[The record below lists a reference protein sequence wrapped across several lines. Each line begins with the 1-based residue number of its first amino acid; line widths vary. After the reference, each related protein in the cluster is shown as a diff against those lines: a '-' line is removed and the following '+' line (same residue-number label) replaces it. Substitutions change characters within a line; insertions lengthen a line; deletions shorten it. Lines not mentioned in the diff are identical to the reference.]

1 MFSAS
6 PFPLKIDSHHE
17 NVSKLYIAVDGNS
30 HINYYTKMLQSKIN
44 QPSHLQVGS
53 FNYDNTK
60 MVFVDEF
67 EYEDEAQVR
76 SVLDYAVEIKKLPE
90 SQQNYVAITGN
101 YSVAG
106 FELTLRRKVS
116 HYIITCY
123 LPSGM
128 FVIGL

>member
-1 MFSAS
+1 M
-6 PFPLKIDSHHE
+6 
-17 NVSKLYIAVDGNS
+17 
-30 HINYYTKMLQSKIN
+30 
-44 QPSHLQVGS
+44 QVGS

-128 FVIGL
+128 FVIGLY